1 MKKLNLIIISIL
13 LTLTLA
19 ACGSPSGPS
28 APEAAPSGASP
39 TPEQIPAAETPA
51 PDSDIAD
58 AGPADTTPAASSPDG
73 EFSNPSLTDSQKEFC
88 EKIIAAVKSKDLQ
101 ALSDLCNYPLYVDLG
116 EEGQVVETKEAFLAL
131 DPEKL
136 FTDAMVASVTGCD
149 LDTVTV
155 PLSGITLCTDYDQPS
170 ITSSYNEAGE
180 LGISG
185 INF

>member
-1 MKKLNLIIISIL
+1 M
-13 LTLTLA
+13 
-19 ACGSPSGPS
+19 
-28 APEAAPSGASP
+28 
-39 TPEQIPAAETPA
+39 
-51 PDSDIAD
+51 
-58 AGPADTTPAASSPDG
+58 
-73 EFSNPSLTDSQKEFC
+73 
-88 EKIIAAVKSKDLQ
+88 
-101 ALSDLCNYPLYVDLG
+101 DLG

>member
-51 PDSDIAD
+51 PDSDITD

-88 EKIIAAVKSKDLQ
+88 EK
-101 ALSDLCNYPLYVDLG
+101 NYRCRKIERSAGSFRSMQL
-116 EEGQVVETKEAFLAL
+116 
-131 DPEKL
+131 
-136 FTDAMVASVTGCD
+136 
-149 LDTVTV
+149 
-155 PLSGITLCTDYDQPS
+155 PS
-170 ITSSYNEAGE
+170 LRGSWGGRAGR
-180 LGISG
+180 
-185 INF
+185 